1 MGRRVVRILSMAA
14 AIIRGMTPTFTP
26 HAHAVTGCEL
36 CQRAAG
42 ALVWTSDAWRVIRVA
57 DADFPAFYRVVSNA
71 HLAEFSDLSELQRQH
86 CMQLVNAV
94 ERVLVDRLH
103 PTKINLAA
111 LGNMVPHL
119 HWHVIARFEWDSHF
133 PQPIWGVRQRDVQ
146 PVPVSRLAC
155 GLDDLDAAVVAEL
168 EAI

>member
-1 MGRRVVRILSMAA
+1 ML
-14 AIIRGMTPTFTP
+14 TFTP
-26 HAHAVTGCEL
+26 HAQAVAHCEL
-36 CQRAAG
+36 CQRAG
-42 ALVWTSDAWRVIRVA
+42 GVLVWAGDDWRVIRVV
-57 DADFPAFYRVVSNA
+57 DADFPAFYRVVSNP
-71 HLAEFSDLSELQRQH
+71 HVAEFSDLTEPQRQR

-94 ERVLVDRLH
+94 ERVLVSRLR

-146 PVPVSRLAC
+146 PVPVSRLT
-155 GLDDLDAAVVAEL
+155 GSLGDLDAAVAASL
-168 EAI
+168 GGL